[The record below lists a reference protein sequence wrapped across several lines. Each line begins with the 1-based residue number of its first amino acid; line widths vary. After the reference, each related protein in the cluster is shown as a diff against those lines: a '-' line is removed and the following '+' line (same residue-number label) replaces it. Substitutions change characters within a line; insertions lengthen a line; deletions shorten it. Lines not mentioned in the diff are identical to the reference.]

1 MSKSSTAAMVAPV
14 VFARSG
20 LPLESFAEAY
30 KALNP
35 TSKAPK
41 APKAPATAAKV
52 TPDVTITVGLTPAQ
66 LAAGFAVGAKMVGL
80 ADLIGA
86 DHTTRV
92 AAMFAESRL
101 FLTLA
106 VLAPDSKLI
115 KSDTVRD
122 YAIKVNKSA
131 ASIDAV
137 AFGDLLCKGR
147 RIVRKLAESFDHRG
161 AILAECERLLCDL
174 GSMSAIR
181 DLLFTAP
188 AGDQQRKSVFTLT
201 TDKVGDGKTFTVAEL
216 QGLLVAV
223 QSAITSRKATTK
235 VA

>member
-1 MSKSSTAAMVAPV
+1 MKKSTTATTVAP
-14 VFARSG
+14 
-20 LPLESFAEAY
+20 
-30 KALNP
+30 
-35 TSKAPK
+35 
-41 APKAPATAAKV
+41 AKV
-52 TPDVTITVGLTPAQ
+52 TPTVTITVGATPAQ
-66 LAAGFAVGAKMVGL
+66 LAAEFGVGAKKVGL

-122 YAIKVNKSA
+122 YAIKVNRQA

-147 RIVRKLAESFDHRG
+147 RIVRKLAETFTGRD

-181 DLLFTAP
+181 DHLFTAP
-188 AGDQQRKSVFTLT
+188 AGEQQRKSVFTLT

-223 QSAITSRKATTK
+223 QSAITARKSATK